1 MRDILL
7 VPIRATER
15 SFAASLFDAANRR
28 DAAAPEAG
36 PVAVK
41 DCSGADAASIATATA
56 VIGTIPV
63 AFRSFAGAARAR
75 RRPCPST
82 ACASRSVCARRN
94 LP

>member
-1 MRDILL
+1 MLRPPCAAGCISDVRIEMRDILL

-41 DCSGADAASIATATA
+41 DCSGADAASLATATA
-56 VIGTIPV
+56 AHPTSQADLVTGFGRT
-63 AFRSFAGAARAR
+63 
-75 RRPCPST
+75 
-82 ACASRSVCARRN
+82 
-94 LP
+94 